1 MRFSIFKIRVLH
13 VLALKRLKRLQIEA
27 IIFACIH
34 DLFFEF
40 AIDSVVAKK
49 KKRKKE
55 SVRETNKAAGEWEKD
70 RQIREKDGIRW
81 FHPRGINRVDIELF
95 ARRRDP
101 SFFRSLDSASPTHTL
116 ASTYVPWPS
125 TK

>member
-13 VLALKRLKRLQIEA
+13 VLALKRLKRLHIEA

-49 KKRKKE
+49 KKKEKRK
-55 SVRETNKAAGEWEKD
+55 
-70 RQIREKDGIRW
+70 
-81 FHPRGINRVDIELF
+81 
-95 ARRRDP
+95 
-101 SFFRSLDSASPTHTL
+101 RSRNEQSS
-116 ASTYVPWPS
+116 WGMG
-125 TK
+125 KR

>member
-13 VLALKRLKRLQIEA
+13 VLALKRLKRLHIEA

-49 KKRKKE
+49 KKEKK
-55 SVRETNKAAGEWEKD
+55 KAFEK
-70 RQIREKDGIRW
+70 RIKQLGNGKKIGKY
-81 FHPRGINRVDIELF
+81 
-95 ARRRDP
+95 ARRTEYAGSIP
-101 SFFRSLDSASPTHTL
+101 
-116 ASTYVPWPS
+116 VE
-125 TK
+125 